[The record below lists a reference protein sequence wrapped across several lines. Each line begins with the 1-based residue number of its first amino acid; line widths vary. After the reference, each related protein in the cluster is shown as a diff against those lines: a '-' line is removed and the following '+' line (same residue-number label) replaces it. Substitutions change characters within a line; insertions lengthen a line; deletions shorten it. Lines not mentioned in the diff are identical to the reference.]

1 MDAVSKL
8 QLSHREAIE
17 KLIATGEYNPLSHR
31 ESVMSAV
38 FGEEEVAPPPE
49 REVGVAKPEVWTQPI
64 GEVWPPGRYGVSIHG
79 GTPRV
84 VRFR

>member
-1 MDAVSKL
+1 MDTLEL

-17 KLIATGEYNPLSHR
+17 RMIATGEYNPLSHR

-38 FGEEEVAPPPE
+38 FGEEEVTPSPE

-64 GEVWPPGRYGVSIHG
+64 GEVWPPGRYGISIHG

>member
-1 MDAVSKL
+1 MDTLEL

-17 KLIATGEYNPLSHR
+17 RMIATGEYNPLSHR

-38 FGEEEVAPPPE
+38 FGEEEVTPPPE

-64 GEVWPPGRYGVSIHG
+64 GEVWPPGRYGISIRG

>member
-1 MDAVSKL
+1 MDTL
-8 QLSHREAIE
+8 EFQLSHREAIE

-31 ESVMSAV
+31 ESVMSAG
-38 FGEEEVAPPPE
+38 FGEEEVTPSPE

-64 GEVWPPGRYGVSIHG
+64 GERWPPGMYGVSVHG

>member
-64 GEVWPPGRYGVSIHG
+64 GERWPPGSYGVSIHG
-79 GTPRV
+79 KTPAV